1 MVKRL
6 LLYMVKM
13 LELCLMQNKIFKFF
27 YILIFMFS
35 FNTNAELIFEND
47 FPKNMQ
53 GVWSNNCD
61 SEYQVFI
68 ISRNTSMWIDES
80 YVGFNISKTSEVN
93 DWIAY
98 KWGEIESSYY
108 YFLKKDG
115 EKLFEI
121 SAPESWDGIDYSF
134 LNGSDYSVY
143 EKCDSIPSM
152 YQLIYGEIINLMNS
166 QLIETCNNDQ
176 NPANCINETFTF
188 LDVSG
193 DNELSVAELTRA
205 ARIAIY
211 FTFIDKREEEDRDI
225 GFATYTTTS
234 LIFPALS
241 KILIG
246 NYDYDNSNTISLK
259 EIYTDRIDTL
269 DYQNLFKENLKGLD
283 AEELRKLIDNLDFLR
298 SMMVN

>member
-1 MVKRL
+1 
-6 LLYMVKM
+6 
-13 LELCLMQNKIFKFF
+13 
-27 YILIFMFS
+27 
-35 FNTNAELIFEND
+35 
-47 FPKNMQ
+47 
-53 GVWSNNCD
+53 
-61 SEYQVFI
+61 
-68 ISRNTSMWIDES
+68 
-80 YVGFNISKTSEVN
+80 
-93 DWIAY
+93 
-98 KWGEIESSYY
+98 
-108 YFLKKDG
+108 
-115 EKLFEI
+115 
-121 SAPESWDGIDYSF
+121 
-134 LNGSDYSVY
+134 
-143 EKCDSIPSM
+143 M

-193 DNELSVAELTRA
+193 DDELSVAELTRA
-205 ARIAIY
+205 ARIVIY

-283 AEELRKLIDNLDFLR
+283 PEELRRLIDNLDFLR
-298 SMMVN
+298 SIMMN

>member
-1 MVKRL
+1 
-6 LLYMVKM
+6 
-13 LELCLMQNKIFKFF
+13 MQNKIFKVFF
-27 YILIFMFS
+27 IFILLLS
-35 FNTNAELIFEND
+35 FKANAELIFEND

-68 ISRNTSMWIDES
+68 ISSNTSMWIDES

-143 EKCDSIPSM
+143 EKCESIPSM

-283 AEELRKLIDNLDFLR
+283 PEELRKLIDNLDFLR
-298 SMMVN
+298 SMMMN

>member
-1 MVKRL
+1 
-6 LLYMVKM
+6 
-13 LELCLMQNKIFKFF
+13 MQNKIFKFF

-35 FNTNAELIFEND
+35 FNTNAELIFENN

-53 GVWSNNCD
+53 GVWSSNCD

-68 ISRNTSMWIDES
+68 ISSNTSMWIDES

-108 YFLKKDG
+108 YFLKRDG

-121 SAPESWDGIDYSF
+121 SAPDSWDGIDYSF

-283 AEELRKLIDNLDFLR
+283 PEELRKLIDNLDFLR
-298 SMMVN
+298 SMMMN

>member
-1 MVKRL
+1 
-6 LLYMVKM
+6 
-13 LELCLMQNKIFKFF
+13 MQNKIFKFF
-27 YILIFMFS
+27 FILTILLS
-35 FNTNAELIFEND
+35 FKTNAELIFEND

-143 EKCDSIPSM
+143 EKCESIPSM

-283 AEELRKLIDNLDFLR
+283 PEELRKLIDNLDFLR
-298 SMMVN
+298 SMMMN

>member
-1 MVKRL
+1 MS
-6 LLYMVKM
+6 
-13 LELCLMQNKIFKFF
+13 ELCLMQNKIFKFF
-27 YILIFMFS
+27 FILTILLS
-35 FNTNAELIFEND
+35 FKINAELIFEND

-53 GVWSNNCD
+53 GIWSSDCA
-61 SEYQVFI
+61 SEKQVFI
-68 ISRNTSMWIDES
+68 ISRNTNMWIDES
-80 YVGFNISKTSEVN
+80 YVGFNISKTSEVS

-98 KWGEIESSYY
+98 KWGEIDSSYY
-108 YFLKKDG
+108 YFLKNDG

-121 SAPESWDGIDYSF
+121 SAPDNWDGIDYSF
-134 LNGSDYSVY
+134 LNDYDYSIY

-166 QLIETCNNDQ
+166 QLIETCNNDK
-176 NPANCINETFTF
+176 NPSNCINETFTF

-193 DNELSVAELTRA
+193 DDELSVAELTRA

-283 AEELRKLIDNLDFLR
+283 PEELRRLIDNLDFLR
-298 SMMVN
+298 SMMMN

>member
-1 MVKRL
+1 MS
-6 LLYMVKM
+6 
-13 LELCLMQNKIFKFF
+13 ELCLMQNKIFKFF
-27 YILIFMFS
+27 FILTILLS
-35 FNTNAELIFEND
+35 FKINAELIFEND
-47 FPKNMQ
+47 FPKNMH
-53 GVWSNNCD
+53 GIWSSDCV
-61 SEYQVFI
+61 SEKQVFI
-68 ISRNTSMWIDES
+68 ISRNTNMWIDES
-80 YVGFNISKTSEVN
+80 YVGFNISKTSEVS

-98 KWGEIESSYY
+98 KWGEIDSSYY
-108 YFLKKDG
+108 YFLKNDG
-115 EKLFEI
+115 DKLFEI
-121 SAPESWDGIDYSF
+121 SAPDSWDGIDYTF
-134 LNGSDYSVY
+134 LNDSDYSIY

-166 QLIETCNNDQ
+166 QLIETCNNDK

-193 DNELSVAELTRA
+193 DDELSVAELTRA

-283 AEELRKLIDNLDFLR
+283 PEELRKLIDNLDFLR
-298 SMMVN
+298 SMMMN

>member
-1 MVKRL
+1 
-6 LLYMVKM
+6 M

-35 FNTNAELIFEND
+35 FNTNAELIFKND

-53 GVWSNNCD
+53 GVWSSNCD

-68 ISRNTSMWIDES
+68 VSSNTSMWIDES

-115 EKLFEI
+115 EKLLEI
-121 SAPESWDGIDYSF
+121 SAPDNWDGIDYSF
-134 LNGSDYSVY
+134 LNSSDYSVY

-176 NPANCINETFTF
+176 KPANCINETFTF

-193 DNELSVAELTRA
+193 DDELSVAELTRA

>member
-1 MVKRL
+1 
-6 LLYMVKM
+6 
-13 LELCLMQNKIFKFF
+13 MQNKIFKFF

-35 FNTNAELIFEND
+35 FNTNAELIFENN

-53 GVWSNNCD
+53 GVWSSNCD

-68 ISRNTSMWIDES
+68 ISSNTSMWIDES

-143 EKCDSIPSM
+143 EKCESIPSM

>member
-1 MVKRL
+1 MSNSLSK
-6 LLYMVKM
+6 Y
-13 LELCLMQNKIFKFF
+13 F
-27 YILIFMFS
+27 LIFFLFFS
-35 FNTNAELIFEND
+35 FKLNAELIFENN
-47 FPKNMQ
+47 FPKNIQ
-53 GVWSNNCD
+53 GIWSSDCKE
-61 SEYQVFI
+61 EYQVFI
-68 ISRNTSMWIDES
+68 ISNNTSMWIDEQ
-80 YVGFNISKTSEVN
+80 YVGFNISKTSSVN
-93 DWIAY
+93 DWTAY
-98 KWGEIESSYY
+98 KWGEIDGSYY

-115 EKLFEI
+115 DNLFEI
-121 SAPESWDGIDYSF
+121 TAPDDWDGIDYSF
-134 LNGSDYSVY
+134 LNNSDYSSY

-166 QLIETCNNDQ
+166 QLIETCNNNE
-176 NPANCINETFTF
+176 NPANCINETFDF

-193 DNELSVAELTRA
+193 DDELSVAELTRA

-211 FTFIDKREEEDRDI
+211 FTFIDKREGEDREI

-269 DYQNLFKENLKGLD
+269 DYQNLFKENLRGLD
-283 AEELRKLIDNLDFLR
+283 PEELRRLIENLDFLR
-298 SMMVN
+298 SMMMN

>member
-1 MVKRL
+1 
-6 LLYMVKM
+6 
-13 LELCLMQNKIFKFF
+13 MQNKLFKFF
-27 YILIFMFS
+27 FIFIFLIS
-35 FNTNAELIFEND
+35 FKTNAELIFEND

-53 GVWSNNCD
+53 GVWSSDCE

-68 ISRNTSMWIDES
+68 ISSNTSMWIDES

-108 YFLKKDG
+108 YFLKKNG
-115 EKLFEI
+115 EKLLEF
-121 SAPESWDGIDYSF
+121 SAPDNWDGIDYSF

-269 DYQNLFKENLKGLD
+269 DYQNLFKENLKGLN